1 MMSQTVEGTSIPMGG
16 LQAAQGQMGLG
27 TRARPDFPPQEHD
40 PQLL

>member
-1 MMSQTVEGTSIPMGG
+1 MVEGTSISMGG